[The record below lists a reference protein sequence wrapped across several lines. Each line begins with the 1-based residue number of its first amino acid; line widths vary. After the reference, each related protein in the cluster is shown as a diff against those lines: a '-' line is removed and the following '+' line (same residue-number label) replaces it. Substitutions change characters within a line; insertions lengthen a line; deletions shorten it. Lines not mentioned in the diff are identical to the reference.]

1 MNKILYV
8 GNKLEKWGKTPTAV
22 DLLPD
27 LLRKE
32 GLNIEAVSD
41 RKNKF
46 FRLIYMITH
55 CALGNYQ
62 KIIIDTYSTQNFIYA
77 KVCGT
82 IARFRGIDY
91 YFVLHGG
98 ALDQKISNSG
108 KFVRGLFR
116 NAKKLIAPSDHFY
129 KKFEK
134 LEFQNLICIP
144 NSINIKHYSYKVR
157 EQVKPKLLWLRSFQ
171 ELYNPNLAIQVFQ
184 ILQKDYT
191 HVELCMIGP
200 EKDGSLAKLKLMV
213 EKDHVLFPGR
223 LSKKDIVEK
232 STEYFI
238 FLNTSNIDN
247 TPISVIE
254 AMALGL
260 PVVSTN
266 VGGIPSLIEDG
277 VSGLL
282 VPPNGPEAMAEACR
296 KLILNPDLASKLS
309 RNARAKVEKFDW
321 EQVKF
326 QWLDL
331 LS

>member
-1 MNKILYV
+1 MSKTLYV

-22 DLLPD
+22 DLLPNF
-27 LLRKE
+27 LEKE
-32 GLNIEAVSD
+32 GLNIEAISD
-41 RKNKF
+41 RKNKL
-46 FRLIYMITH
+46 FRFIHMITH
-55 CALGNYQ
+55 CAFGNYQ
-62 KIIIDTYSTQNFIYA
+62 IIIIDTYSTQNFIYA

-82 IARFRGIDY
+82 IARFRDIDY

-98 ALDQKISNSG
+98 ALDQKISTSG
-108 KFVRGLFR
+108 NFVRDLFR
-116 NAKKLIAPSDHFY
+116 NAKKLIAPSNHLFQ
-129 KKFEK
+129 KFEK

-144 NSINIKHYSYKVR
+144 NSIHIKHYPFQFR
-157 EQVKPKLLWLRSFQ
+157 EQLKPKLLWLRSFQ
-171 ELYNPNLAIQVFQ
+171 ELYNPNLAIQVYQ
-184 ILQKDYT
+184 VLQKDYA
-191 HVELCMIGP
+191 HADLCMIGP
-200 EKDGSLAKLKLMV
+200 DKDGSLAKLKRMA
-213 EKDHVLFPGR
+213 EKDNVIFPGR

-232 STEYFI
+232 SNEYYI

-247 TPISVIE
+247 TPVSVIE

-282 VPPNGPEAMAEACR
+282 VPPNDPEAMAEACR
-296 KLILNPDLASKLS
+296 KLILDPDLASKLTK
-309 RNARAKVEKFDW
+309 NARAKVEKFDW